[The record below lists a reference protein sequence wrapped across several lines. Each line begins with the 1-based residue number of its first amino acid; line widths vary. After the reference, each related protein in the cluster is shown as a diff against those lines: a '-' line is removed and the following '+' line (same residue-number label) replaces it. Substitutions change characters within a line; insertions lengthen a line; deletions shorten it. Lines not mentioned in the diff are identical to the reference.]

1 MKSSDVTLERFN
13 ALEAR
18 VAALEGRSAPRP
30 APKLMPEDEGV
41 RITHPLPA
49 TMFVMPLEA
58 DLRRLLSIVGA
69 RFPNLRPKFSG
80 PRVEADEIEYFRQFG
95 AAFRAL
101 GHMRRADALDRKH
114 AATFWADSAEDLL
127 RAQGA
132 SESVSVGPLTT
143 ALIAHGDI
151 MFSDVARFPY
161 DLEFGLCVGGAG
173 RPARDAWRRVL
184 ATGQA
189 PAPVAVA
196 QSRNYPTPPVDI
208 RVVG

>member
-1 MKSSDVTLERFN
+1 MKSDEAILVRFN
-13 ALEAR
+13 KLEAR
-18 VAALEGRSAPRP
+18 VAALEGKSDPRP
-30 APKLMPEDEGV
+30 APKLMPEDDGV
-41 RITHPLPA
+41 RIAFPLPVTGFA
-49 TMFVMPLEA
+49 MPSEA
-58 DLRRLLSIVGA
+58 ELRRLLSIVGA

-80 PRVEADEIEYFRQFG
+80 PRAEADEIEYFRQFG

-101 GHMRRADALDRKH
+101 GHMGRSDALDRKH

-132 SESVSVGPLTT
+132 SETVSVGPLTT

-151 MFSDVARFPY
+151 LFSDVARFPY
-161 DLEFGLCVGGAG
+161 DLEFGLCIGDAG

-184 ATGQA
+184 NTGQA

-196 QSRNYPTPPVDI
+196 SARMPAPQSSVRI
-208 RVVG
+208 VG